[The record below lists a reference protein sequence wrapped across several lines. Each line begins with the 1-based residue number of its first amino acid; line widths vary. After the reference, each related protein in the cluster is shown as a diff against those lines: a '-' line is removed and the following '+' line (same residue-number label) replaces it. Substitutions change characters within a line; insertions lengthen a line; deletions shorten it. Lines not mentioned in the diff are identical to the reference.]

1 MPDMKFANGGRAK
14 KYSRARDYPQVNRAV
29 VKEMYRQVGDLQID
43 ENGLAIHGLLV
54 RHLVLPRNLAGTKQI
69 VSFLVDEISVNTY
82 LNLMAQY
89 HPAYNAS
96 RYPELNRHITVSEYD
111 RALQIARD
119 AGLTNLDGDS
129 KPALL

>member
-1 MPDMKFANGGRAK
+1 M
-14 KYSRARDYPQVNRAV
+14 
-29 VKEMYRQVGDLQID
+29 GDLQID

-111 RALQIARD
+111 RAFQIARD